1 MKYENILVVDDSVT
15 ARLIIKKCF
24 DITGFSSSKYYFAE
38 NGLDALNIIKDNN
51 IDLIITDMNM
61 PKMDGSNFIKEMK
74 SKDNKKSI
82 PIVVISGITNPEVE
96 EELINMG
103 IYGIIRKPISPAKII
118 ELLGD

>member
-24 DITGFSSSKYYFAE
+24 DIAVSAPLKYFFAE
-38 NGLDALNIIKDNN
+38 NGLEALNIIEQEK

-74 SKDNKKSI
+74 SKEDKKNI

-96 EELINMG
+96 EELLKMG